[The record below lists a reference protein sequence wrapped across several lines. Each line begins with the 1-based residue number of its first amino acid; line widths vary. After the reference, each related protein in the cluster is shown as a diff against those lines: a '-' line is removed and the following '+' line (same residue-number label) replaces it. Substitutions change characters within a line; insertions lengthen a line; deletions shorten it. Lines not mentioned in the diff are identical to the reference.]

1 MSPPKPILFRAGFNI
16 GNVLEVGEIET
27 LLSPISL
34 IFFLGKFLKAGA
46 DLINRTIQNRIFL
59 HFLRKIELSRVWFD

>member
-34 IFFLGKFLKAGA
+34 IIFFWVNF
-46 DLINRTIQNRIFL
+46 
-59 HFLRKIELSRVWFD
+59 